1 MHCHMA
7 LNSKSWAHPPLGE
20 VSRLHNTDGA
30 STRIPL
36 IALPHFPDL
45 PNGVS
50 RDVILQYGV
59 SVNPITPGVGRTIPA
74 TCNYY
79 NYETN
84 NI

>member
-20 VSRLHNTDGA
+20 VSRLDNTDGA
-30 STRIPL
+30 SSRIPSSD
-36 IALPHFPDL
+36 LPHSPDL
-45 PNGVS
+45 ANGVS

-59 SVNPITPGVGRTIPA
+59 CVNPITPGVCPTIPA

-79 NYETN
+79 ETDAE
-84 NI
+84 I

>member
-20 VSRLHNTDGA
+20 VSRLDNTDGA
-30 STRIPL
+30 STRRPSSD
-36 IALPHFPDL
+36 LPHSPDL
-45 PNGVS
+45 ANGVS
-50 RDVILQYGV
+50 RDVILKYGV
-59 SVNPITPGVGRTIPA
+59 SVNFIPPGLDLTIPA

-79 NYETN
+79 ETDN